1 MFKSFADVPFDDLPE
16 IEEFRAHAL
25 QVTETISVAVSSL
38 DDLETL
44 AMVLKDLG
52 QAHTPQGLQDVHFD
66 VSSQLS

>member
-1 MFKSFADVPFDDLPE
+1 MFKSFADAPFDSLPE

-52 QAHTPQGLQDVHFD
+52 QAHTPQGLKDVHFD
-66 VSSQLS
+66 VSLS